1 MKGMVYMKDITRKV
15 VILDNLASPYVHQA
29 IIVMR
34 DYNPKLDSYAVAEA
48 ERIVTAY
55 LDDVKIRRK
64 QPSKKTAYKNAIMLG
79 LIIAA
84 AAVGVYLLITRL

>member
-1 MKGMVYMKDITRKV
+1 MKDITRKV

-55 LDDVKIRRK
+55 LDDVKIRKK
-64 QPSKKTAYKNAIMLG
+64 QPAKKTAYKNFVMLG
-79 LIIAA
+79 FVIAA
-84 AAVGVYLLITRL
+84 VAVGAYLVITHL

>member
-1 MKGMVYMKDITRKV
+1 MKDVTRKV

-55 LDDVKIRRK
+55 LDDVKIRKK
-64 QPSKKTAYKNAIMLG
+64 QPSRKTVRKNYVMVG
-79 LIIAA
+79 IIAA
-84 AAVGVYLLITRL
+84 AAAICAYLVINGLL